1 MFLILIFVIVS
12 LTLISAYFSA
22 SETAITAASK
32 AKLHQLA
39 KEGSR
44 KAGLVKN
51 LQKQIGLVISALLM
65 GNTLINA
72 LAVSLATGLLIDIFD
87 QEGVLGEILAS
98 MIMGGFLILYAE
110 VTPKILAVHQPEK
123 ILLSTASLLH
133 IIFKIMRPITVAIN
147 FIARQSLRLIGV
159 KTRSDITS
167 HTSIAELRGLID
179 MHQGPGQDVIHERAM
194 LKSILDLRSVQL
206 SEIMVHRKNITMI
219 NASDPF
225 ETIVDQILA
234 SPFTR
239 IPLWKNDPDNI
250 VGVINAKVL
259 LRAVR
264 AHKDKLE
271 ELDILSLAHKPWFV
285 PESTDLLEQ
294 LQAFRERREHFAL
307 VVDEYGSLMGI
318 VTLEDILEEIVGD
331 ISDEHDIAVKGVR
344 QQADGSYIIDGSV
357 TIRDLNRQ
365 FDWGL
370 SDESA
375 ATLAGLIIYETRK
388 IPETGQIFMLN
399 GFRFEILRRQR
410 NQITLVRVTP
420 PAALLE
426 ESEPSKITH
435 EETS

>member
-1 MFLILIFVIVS
+1 
-12 LTLISAYFSA
+12 
-22 SETAITAASK
+22 
-32 AKLHQLA
+32 
-39 KEGSR
+39 
-44 KAGLVKN
+44 
-51 LQKQIGLVISALLM
+51 
-65 GNTLINA
+65 
-72 LAVSLATGLLIDIFD
+72 
-87 QEGVLGEILAS
+87 
-98 MIMGGFLILYAE
+98 
-110 VTPKILAVHQPEK
+110 
-123 ILLSTASLLH
+123 

-331 ISDEHDIAVKGVR
+331 ITDEHDIAVKGVR

-426 ESEPSKITH
+426 ESEPSKTTH